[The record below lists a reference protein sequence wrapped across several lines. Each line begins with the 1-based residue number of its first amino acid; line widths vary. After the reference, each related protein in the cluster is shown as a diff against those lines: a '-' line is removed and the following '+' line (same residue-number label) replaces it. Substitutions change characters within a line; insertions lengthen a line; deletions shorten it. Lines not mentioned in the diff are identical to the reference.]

1 MNNLAIL
8 PDWQLFEIVVIGP
21 ALLMII
27 GTLFAHHLLKRREK
41 NTISDLHR
49 ATFSSLSSILAFLLG
64 FLIVTSWGN
73 YRAASQTVA
82 EEAAAIT
89 TTVRDA
95 QALPQA
101 ERSALVGHLRNY
113 TELVITNEW
122 PLMAQGNAASSPRAL
137 KEFSSLW
144 SICSGKA
151 ATLAGCS
158 TIQSDLDRLSTDRAI
173 RLSSSQGGLPD
184 DLWFVLGICSVAM
197 LFMSFLFYAHD
208 VPLIHQIIA
217 RVLLT
222 TAFACLFWLIINLA
236 NPYAGGVSVTPHAFE
251 YPLLIMKTLG
261 S

>member
-1 MNNLAIL
+1 
-8 PDWQLFEIVVIGP
+8 
-21 ALLMII
+21 
-27 GTLFAHHLLKRREK
+27 
-41 NTISDLHR
+41 
-49 ATFSSLSSILAFLLG
+49 
-64 FLIVTSWGN
+64 
-73 YRAASQTVA
+73 
-82 EEAAAIT
+82 
-89 TTVRDA
+89 
-95 QALPQA
+95 QA

-113 TELVITNEW
+113 TELVITDEW
-122 PLMAQGNAASSPRAL
+122 PLMAQGTAASSPQAL

-151 ATLAGCS
+151 ATPAGCS

-184 DLWFVLGICSVAM
+184 DLLFVLGICSVAM

-208 VPLIHQIIA
+208 VPLIHQIIT